1 MKKLKSCVLY
11 GTGVPRGGKGI
22 RLKLDWQL
30 NGE

>member
-11 GTGVPRGGKGI
+11 ESGVPRGGGI
-22 RLKLDWQL
+22 RLKLDWWL